1 MAKKNKKLII
11 GLVGEIASGKGAVVN
26 YLVKKNKA
34 SSYRYS
40 KILRDILDRVYEDQ
54 TRKNMTD
61 LSDWLRKN
69 FGQDILSKTLARDI
83 ELDKNK
89 IIVFDG
95 IRRLPE
101 LNVFKK
107 IPGFILAR
115 IVGDPK
121 IRYER
126 FIKRNE
132 NPGDNKKTYKQFL
145 RDLKGV
151 SDYEI
156 PKVMKRADFE
166 INNDGSLKDLYK
178 QIDQIILNG

>member
-1 MAKKNKKLII
+1 MRNKKIII
-11 GLVGEIASGKGAVVN
+11 GLAGEIACGKGAVVD
-26 YLVKKNKA
+26 YLIKKYKA
-34 SSYRYS
+34 GSYRYS
-40 KILRDILDRVYEDQ
+40 GILRDILDRIYQAQ

-61 LSDWLRKN
+61 LSDWLRKK

-83 ELDKNK
+83 EHDKNK

-101 LNVFKK
+101 LNVFRK
-107 IPGFILAR
+107 IPGFFLIRVA
-115 IVGDPK
+115 GDPK

-126 FIKRNE
+126 FTKRNE
-132 NPGDNKKTYKQFL
+132 NPGDNKKTYRQFL
-145 RDLKGV
+145 KDLKGV

-166 INNDGSLKDLYK
+166 INNNGSLDNLHK
-178 QIDQIILNG
+178 QIDQIILNFPS